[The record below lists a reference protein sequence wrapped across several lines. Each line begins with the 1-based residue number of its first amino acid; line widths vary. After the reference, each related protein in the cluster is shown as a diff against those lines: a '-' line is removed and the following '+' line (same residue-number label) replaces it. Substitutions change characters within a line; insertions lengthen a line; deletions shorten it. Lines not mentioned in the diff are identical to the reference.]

1 MKNPSFPGALSPS
14 LRDKSRV
21 TNSEATMAAHTV
33 AIHNRLRR
41 EAAENAAI
49 ITEGRNSA
57 IETVAEMI
65 VAATNA
71 LRGPGCALR
80 GSRSRAAWRRAKGQ

>member
-1 MKNPSFPGALSPS
+1 
-14 LRDKSRV
+14 
-21 TNSEATMAAHTV
+21 MAAHTV

-80 GSRSRAAWRRAKGQ
+80 GSRSRAAWRRARGNKIHVPTITAEKKTAFRAIRRSR